1 MSGIRHGHEVA
12 VPVREDVDVVVVGS
26 GAGGANVALRLCEL
40 GVGRVLL
47 LEAGGAW
54 QPHEFSAEDA
64 AAIPLLWDQFGLR
77 AAAGDTEFPI
87 PGARALGGSTII
99 NSGICFR
106 APVAVTDG
114 WVRDQGIAWAT
125 QDVMTPLYDW
135 VWETMEVRP
144 TPDPYLG
151 RHNHVSAEAFAGMEW
166 KWDWIP
172 RNTPTCVG
180 CGQCQYGCPSGGKRS
195 VDRAQI
201 PMAITLG
208 LSVLTRARVDRV
220 VIEKG
225 RAVGVEGML
234 MARDA
239 WTERGRFEV
248 RAKAVV
254 VAGGAIRTPMLLQAS
269 GVGGIDDGIGRGL
282 RVHPA
287 LGVMGWFPEE
297 RVENWR
303 GATQGVYSDEFLDD
317 GMLFESSNLPAAAY
331 FGFMARAGMDPVEVM
346 KLYPHIAVAGAM
358 LRDEG
363 QGTVKSGPLG
373 ASIDYRFA
381 ARDMERFLRS
391 QVLMGEAYFRRGAA
405 GVVPLIHGAG
415 MVHSMAELH
424 AAVARV
430 RRPSDLMLYA
440 SHPQATVRMHA
451 DPAQGPLSPD
461 FALHKV
467 PNLFVADG
475 SVFPNCLGV
484 NPQITIMATARL
496 AGDRIA
502 ARL

>member
-1 MSGIRHGHEVA
+1 MTGIRHGHDVA

-54 QPHEFSAEDA
+54 QPHEFSSEDA

-77 AAAGDTEFPI
+77 AASGDTEFPI

-106 APVAVTDG
+106 APQKVTDE
-114 WVRDQGIAWAT
+114 WVHDRGIDWAT
-125 QDVMTPLYDW
+125 QDILAPTFDW
-135 VWETMEVRP
+135 VWKTMEVRP

-151 RHNHVSAEAFAGMEW
+151 RHNHISAEAFAGMDW
-166 KWDWIP
+166 QWDWIP

-201 PMAITLG
+201 PMGIALG

-220 VIEKG
+220 IVEKG
-225 RAVGVEGML
+225 RAVGVEGAL
-234 MARDA
+234 MAKDA
-239 WTERGRFEV
+239 WTERGRLEV
-248 RAKAVV
+248 RAKIVV

-269 GVGGIDDGIGRGL
+269 GLGGPDDGIGKGL
-282 RVHPA
+282 HVHPA

-297 RVENWR
+297 RVEVWK
-303 GATQGVYSDEFLDD
+303 GATQGVYSDQFLDD
-317 GMLFESSNLPAAAY
+317 GMLFESSNLPAAAFY
-331 FGFMARAGMDPVEVM
+331 GFMARAGMDPADVM
-346 KLYPHIAVAGAM
+346 KIYPHVAVAGAM
-358 LRDEG
+358 LRDVGE
-363 QGTVKSGPLG
+363 GTVKNGPLG
-373 ASIDYRFA
+373 AAIEYHFA
-381 ARDMERFLRS
+381 PRDMERFLRS
-391 QVLMGEAYFRRGAA
+391 QVLAGEAYFNRGAA

-415 MVHSMAELH
+415 MVHSMAELQ
-424 AAVARV
+424 AAIAKV

-440 SHPQATVRMHA
+440 SHPQASVRMHA
-451 DPAQGPLSPD
+451 DPARGPLSPD
-461 FALHKV
+461 FSLHKV

-475 SVFPNCLGV
+475 SVFPDALGV
-484 NPQITIMATARL
+484 NPQITIMAAARL
-496 AGDRIA
+496 AADRVVA
-502 ARL
+502 KL